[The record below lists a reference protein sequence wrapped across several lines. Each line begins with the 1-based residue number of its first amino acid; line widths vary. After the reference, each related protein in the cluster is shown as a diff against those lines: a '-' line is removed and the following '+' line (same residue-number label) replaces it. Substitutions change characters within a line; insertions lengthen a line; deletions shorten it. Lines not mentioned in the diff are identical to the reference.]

1 MITVEDILDI
11 VTNKTTGELTV
22 DRRFTILDST
32 TGEVYFDSWTTDP
45 DNVIDLGVLRRPVKG
60 IDSSLL
66 DDEIVI
72 YC

>member
-1 MITVEDILDI
+1 MITVENILDI

-22 DRRFTILDST
+22 DRRFTIIDST
-32 TGEVYFDSWTTDP
+32 TGEVYFDSWLTDA
-45 DNVIDLGVLRRPVKG
+45 DNVVDLGILRSPVKG

>member
-1 MITVEDILDI
+1 MVTVENILDI

-22 DRRFTILDST
+22 DRRFTIIDST
-32 TGEVYFDSWTTDP
+32 TGEVYFDSWGTDP
-45 DNVIDLGVLRRPVKG
+45 DNVVDLDILRSPVKG